1 MILIGFGYPIC
12 NRNNGRRACV
22 KTIAIRMQE
31 EGSTSVKA
39 SSVTATRVDE
49 RESHLIAIRM
59 QDAILR
65 TYGMT
70 HMLLKQQ

>member
-1 MILIGFGYPIC
+1 
-12 NRNNGRRACV
+12 
-22 KTIAIRMQE
+22 MQE